1 MFCNIQ
7 LVADSLKKYKKFI
20 KSALFIMIDISPN
33 KQNQQTIKK
42 TISISGIGLHS
53 GKQVEMKLVPAEIDQ
68 GIKFIRSDKS
78 NDNVINAIWSNVSET
93 VLSTTISNSSKLKIS
108 TIEHLMS
115 ALSGLHID
123 NLAIYINASEVPIM
137 DGSSKPFVDLIE
149 NVGIKVQNKKRKV
162 LNVKKVIEVKSNQS
176 SAKIIPNN
184 QFSID
189 FEIDFP
195 SQLVSKQS
203 CQLQLINGNYKSDIA
218 AARTFG
224 FEKDVEY
231 LRANGLALGG
241 SLDNAVVV
249 GENEILNKDGLR
261 YTDEFV
267 RHKILDS
274 IGDLYLAGSP
284 IIGYFY
290 GNKSGHH
297 LNNELLRKL
306 FSDKSNYEYIV

>member
-1 MFCNIQ
+1 
-7 LVADSLKKYKKFI
+7 
-20 KSALFIMIDISPN
+20 MIDINPN
-33 KQNQQTIKK
+33 NQNQQTIKES
-42 TISISGIGLHS
+42 ISFSGIGLHS
-53 GKQVEMKLVPAEIDQ
+53 GKQVEMKLVPAEV
-68 GIKFIRSDKS
+68 GHGVKFIRIDKKK
-78 NDNVINAIWSNVSET
+78 DNVIDAVWSNVSET
-93 VLSTTISNSSKLKIS
+93 VLSTTISNQSGIKIS

-123 NLAIYINASEVPIM
+123 NLIIYINASEVPIM
-137 DGSSKPFVDLIE
+137 DGSSKPFVDFIE
-149 NVGIKVQNKKRKV
+149 KVGIKVQNKKRKL
-162 LNVKKVIEVKSNQS
+162 LNIKKTIEVKKDDS
-176 SAKIIPNN
+176 SVKIIPNN

-203 CQLQLINGNYKSDIA
+203 CQLQLINGNYKTDVA

-231 LRANGLALGG
+231 LRSNGLALGG
-241 SLDNAVVV
+241 SLENAVVV

-261 YTDEFV
+261 YSDEFV

-284 IIGYFY
+284 IIGYFF

-297 LNNELLRKL
+297 LNNQLLRKL
-306 FSDKSNYEYIV
+306 FSDESNYEYIV

>member
-1 MFCNIQ
+1 
-7 LVADSLKKYKKFI
+7 
-20 KSALFIMIDISPN
+20 MIDISPN
-33 KQNQQTIKK
+33 KQNQQTIKES
-42 TISISGIGLHS
+42 ISFSGIGLHS
-53 GKQVEMKLVPAEIDQ
+53 GRHVEMQLIPAEVDH
-68 GIKFIRSDKS
+68 GVKFIRTDKKI
-78 NDNVINAIWSNVSET
+78 NNVIEAVWSNVSET
-93 VLSTTISNSSKLKIS
+93 VLSTTIANESNLKIS

-123 NLAIYINASEVPIM
+123 NLIIHINASEVPIM

-149 NVGIKVQNKKRKV
+149 NVGIKIQNKKRKL
-162 LNVKKVIEVKSNQS
+162 LNVKKSIEVKKGNS

-203 CQLQLINGNYKSDIA
+203 CQLQLINGNYKTDIA

-224 FEKDVEY
+224 FEKDVEN
-231 LRANGLALGG
+231 LRSKGLALGG

-249 GENEILNKDGLR
+249 GENQILNKDGLR

-284 IIGYFY
+284 ILGYFF

-297 LNNELLRKL
+297 LNNQLLRKL
-306 FSDKSNYEYIV
+306 FSDDSNYEYII

>member
-1 MFCNIQ
+1 MI
-7 LVADSLKKYKKFI
+7 AI
-20 KSALFIMIDISPN
+20 KPKN
-33 KQNQQTIKK
+33 NNQQTIEDSLFVK
-42 TISISGIGLHS
+42 GIGLHS
-53 GKQVEMKLVPAEIDQ
+53 GKEVELKLEPAEVDN
-68 GIKFIRSDKS
+68 GIKFIRVDSKK
-78 NDNVINAIWSNVSET
+78 NNIIEAIWSNVSET
-93 VLSTTISNSSKLKIS
+93 LLSTTIANEYGLKIS

-123 NLAIYINASEVPIM
+123 NLNIYINTAEVPIM
-137 DGSSKPFVDLIE
+137 DGSSRPFVDMIE
-149 NVGIKVQNKKRKV
+149 KIGIKKQNKKRKF
-162 LNVKKVIEVKSNQS
+162 LNVKKIIEVSHNNS
-176 SAKIIPNN
+176 SVKIIPNN

-195 SQLVSKQS
+195 SQLVSRQS
-203 CQLQLINGNYKSDIA
+203 CQLQLINGNYKTDIA

-224 FEKDVEY
+224 FEKDVKY
-231 LRANGLALGG
+231 LRSNGLALGG

-290 GNKSGHH
+290 GNKSGHY
-297 LNNELLRKL
+297 LNNQLLRKL
-306 FSDKSNYEYIV
+306 FSDESNYEYLA

>member
-1 MFCNIQ
+1 
-7 LVADSLKKYKKFI
+7 
-20 KSALFIMIDISPN
+20 MIDINPN
-33 KQNQQTIKK
+33 NSNQQTIKNE
-42 TISISGIGLHS
+42 ILLAGIGLHS
-53 GKQVEMKLVPAEIDQ
+53 GKQVELQLKPAEIDN
-68 GIKFIRSDKS
+68 GIKFIRTDKIK
-78 NDNVINAIWSNVSET
+78 DNVINAVWSNVTET
-93 VLSTTISNSSKLKIS
+93 VLSTTISNKGGLKIS

-123 NLAIYINASEVPIM
+123 NLNIYINAPEVPIM
-137 DGSSKPFVDLIE
+137 DGSSRPFVDAIE
-149 NVGIKVQNKKRKV
+149 DTGIKVQSKKRKI
-162 LNVKKVIEVKSNQS
+162 LNVKKVIEVKNNDS
-176 SAKIIPNN
+176 SVKIIPNK

-203 CQLQLINGNYKSDIA
+203 CQLQLINGNYKADIA

-224 FEKDVEY
+224 FEKDVEH
-231 LRANGLALGG
+231 LRSNGLALGG

-249 GENEILNKDGLR
+249 GERKILNKDGLR
-261 YTDEFV
+261 YNDEFV

-290 GNKSGHH
+290 GNKSGHY
-297 LNNELLRKL
+297 LNNQLLRKL
-306 FSDKSNYEYIV
+306 FSNESNYEYIV

>member
-1 MFCNIQ
+1 
-7 LVADSLKKYKKFI
+7 
-20 KSALFIMIDISPN
+20 MIDTN
-33 KQNQQTIKK
+33 HKNNNQQTILN
-42 TISISGIGLHS
+42 TISVKGIGLHT
-53 GKQVEMKLVPAEIDQ
+53 GNLVELTLEPAAVDN
-68 GIKFIRSDKS
+68 GIKFIRVDKK
-78 NDNVINAIWSNVSET
+78 NDNVIEAIWSNVSET
-93 VLSTTISNSSKLKIS
+93 ILSTTISNSFGVKIS

-123 NLAIYINASEVPIM
+123 NLNIYINANEVPIM
-137 DGSSKPFVDLIE
+137 DGSSKPFVEMIE
-149 NVGIKVQNKKRKV
+149 EIGIKQQSKKRKL
-162 LNVKKVIEVKSNQS
+162 LNVKKSIEVAENSTSVKLV
-176 SAKIIPNN
+176 PNN

-195 SQLVSKQS
+195 SKIVSKQS
-203 CQLQLINGNYKSDIA
+203 CQLQLINGNYKTDIA

-224 FEKDVEY
+224 FEKDVKY
-231 LRANGLALGG
+231 LRSNGLALGG

-290 GNKSGHH
+290 GNKSGHY
-297 LNNELLRKL
+297 LNNQLLRKL
-306 FSDKSNYEYIV
+306 FSDETNYEYIN